1 MTNYYEII
9 KAPIITEQSTKLI
22 ESQNRYT
29 FKVDKRANK
38 IEIKKAIETIFKVKI
53 LTINTINV
61 LPKHRKVGKHEGF
74 RPAYKKAIVKLAEGQ
89 KIDAF
94 TQ

>member
-1 MTNYYEII
+1 MTKYYDIL

-29 FKVDKRANK
+29 FKVDRKANK
-38 IEIKKAIETIFKVKI
+38 VEIKKAVETIFNVKV
-53 LTINTINV
+53 LAVNTINV
-61 LPKHRKVGKHEGF
+61 LPKFKRMGKHEGYKS
-74 RPAYKKAIVKLAEGQ
+74 AYKKAVVKLAEGQ

-94 TQ
+94 TI

>member
-1 MTNYYEII
+1 MTKYYDIL

-29 FKVDKRANK
+29 FKVDRKANK
-38 IEIKKAIETIFKVKI
+38 VEIKKAVEAIFNVKVLKV
-53 LTINTINV
+53 NTINV
-61 LPKHRKVGKHEGF
+61 LPKFKRMGKHEGYKS
-74 RPAYKKAIVKLAEGQ
+74 AYKKAVVKLAEGQ

-94 TQ
+94 TI

>member
-1 MTNYYEII
+1 MTKYYDIL

-29 FKVDKRANK
+29 FKVDRKANK
-38 IEIKKAIETIFKVKI
+38 VEIKKAVEAIFKVTVLKV
-53 LTINTINV
+53 NTINV
-61 LPKHRKVGKHEGF
+61 LPKFKRMGKHEGYKS
-74 RPAYKKAIVKLAEGQ
+74 AYKKAVVKLAEGQ

-94 TQ
+94 TI